1 MLMKDYKMSEVQAK
15 AVLDMKLSKLAKL
28 EKVEIE
34 SEKKELLATI
44 TELNSLLVSKDVQI
58 LTIRKRLED
67 IVKKYGDARRTELLQ
82 IETPKEDKEIEQ
94 VIPEDCVVVM
104 SKDGMIKR
112 VATKTF
118 KPQRRNGKGNANI
131 SDAIMSIISTN
142 TIDNLMLFTDKG
154 KMYRMVVDNVPAGT
168 NASKGANIKEFIT
181 MEPGEKVIAMTSV
194 SRKNDA
200 QYVVFFTKN
209 GLIKKT
215 AMEEYKSLKKST
227 GSVAIKLKEDDSIA
241 DVCFMNEEQVVLI
254 TKKGMSIRFA
264 AAGVEATGRATMGV
278 KAINLNE
285 GDEVVAAILS
295 NSSNENGIAIFT
307 EKGYGK
313 KVAIPD
319 FVLQN
324 RGGKGVIIQKVS
336 DTTGDVAGAAAII
349 GQGAVDF
356 AALAANAAVRI
367 DHEQALRERPNL
379 DLIFGQG
386 SGGDTEGREH
396 RGGHRHANQALT
408 RELEELTAREV
419 LVKETFLVRHGFLSS
434 LFTRSL

>member
-1 MLMKDYKMSEVQAK
+1 
-15 AVLDMKLSKLAKL
+15 
-28 EKVEIE
+28 
-34 SEKKELLATI
+34 
-44 TELNSLLVSKDVQI
+44 
-58 LTIRKRLED
+58 
-67 IVKKYGDARRTELLQ
+67 
-82 IETPKEDKEIEQ
+82 
-94 VIPEDCVVVM
+94 
-104 SKDGMIKR
+104 MIKR

-200 QYVVFFTKN
+200 QYVIFFTKN

-227 GSVAIKLKEDDSIA
+227 GSVAIKLKEDDAIA
-241 DVCFMNEEQVVLI
+241 DVCFANDEQVVLI
-254 TKKGMSIRFA
+254 TKGGMSIRFA
-264 AAGVEATGRATMGV
+264 TAGVGATGRATMGV

-313 KVAIPD
+313 KVAISD

-336 DTTGDVAGAAAII
+336 DTTGDVAGAVAVSDDDLLILVGQAKSICIAA
-349 GQGAVDF
+349 
-356 AALAANAAVRI
+356 
-367 DHEQALRERPNL
+367 
-379 DLIFGQG
+379 
-386 SGGDTEGREH
+386 TE
-396 RGGHRHANQALT
+396 
-408 RELEELTAREV
+408 V
-419 LVKETFLVRHGFLSS
+419 PLSS
-434 LFTRSL
+434 RIALGNKMTQSGINSVVKI